1 MDMHKK
7 SNAVLT
13 PHLNHPNSLIQKTQS
28 RMVRSKI
35 RRNFDIS
42 ESEKRFAKQ
51 WCERQAA
58 YIASMPS
65 NAVLKPTRTRK

>member
-1 MDMHKK
+1 MDMHEK

-13 PHLNHPNSLIQKTQS
+13 PHLNHPNSLKKAQS
-28 RMVRSKI
+28 KVVFSKVRRK
-35 RRNFDIS
+35 FKIS

-58 YIASMPS
+58 YIALMPS